1 MAYEKIVRLHSISKK
16 LVVGL
21 FAAFLT
27 VFLFFHMSANLLILL
42 HDDGAAYT
50 AFCHFMGSN
59 PLVKVAEVGLFGTF
73 AVHIV
78 LASYL
83 WWCNK
88 RKRPVGYHKRSR
100 TRTAVGSKLAMI
112 TGSLLLVCAV
122 FHFYDFYLVKMNVVD
137 GLYMVKVEELSDRDI
152 NEDVVWTADENGEYL
167 EFTETGLKWFEITS
181 QSTGETWRNNLS
193 KADREVLQQ
202 VYGDLDM
209 EPDFYHMAREKFSVW
224 HIVLCYLIFFAVVG
238 IHIRHGFESL
248 FQTFGLNN
256 RRYAP
261 VIKWCGIIY
270 TWIIC
275 LGFSTVT
282 LGVFFG
288 L

>member
-1 MAYEKIVRLHSISKK
+1 MAHERIVRIHSISKK
-16 LVVGL
+16 LLVGL
-21 FAAFLT
+21 FASFLV

-50 AFCHFMGSN
+50 AFCHFMGTN
-59 PLVKVAEVGLFGTF
+59 PLVKVAEVALFGSF
-73 AVHIV
+73 FIHIV

-83 WWCNK
+83 WFCNR

-100 TRTAVGSKLAMI
+100 TRTAAASKLAMI
-112 TGSLLLVCAV
+112 TGSLLLICLV
-122 FHFYDFYLVKMNVVD
+122 FHLYDFYLVKLNVVD
-137 GLYMVKVEELSDRDI
+137 GLYMVKLEELNNSDI
-152 NEDVVWTADENGEYL
+152 NEDAIWAADEEGEYK
-167 EFTETGLKWFEITS
+167 EFTETGLKWFELTS
-181 QSTGETWRNNLS
+181 NPNSDVWLNNLT
-193 KADREVLQQ
+193 KEDTEILQQ
-202 VYGDLDM
+202 VYRNINT
-209 EPDFYHMAREKFSVW
+209 EPDFYHMAWEKFSKW
-224 HIVLCYLIFFAVVG
+224 HIVLCYLLFFALVG